1 MTKLIT
7 IKDYQKELGRELK
20 GADPALVA
28 DALDDAE
35 EHLTEMTHDIM
46 ESGRC
51 SNGKEA
57 FRRAVKQYGLPGTIA
72 REYLKQDRS
81 YKKKRAKRKE
91 KRDERSL
98 LARTLGV
105 YLDGRSYR
113 NMLYLFLMFPL
124 GIIYFVYII
133 TGISLSAGL
142 LVTFIGIPLFILF
155 LLSFNGIAWFQGRL
169 TETLLGIRMPK
180 KRRRFKAKGKMWGR
194 LKTALKNP
202 RLHSSVLYLFLMFPL
217 GIIYFTVI
225 ITFLATGLALALAP
239 LAFLFRSA
247 WDIPVGMPGPFWFQ
261 LVTMAFGLIM
271 LTWSMHLVNILA
283 RLHGRMSKKLLLR
296 R

>member
-1 MTKLIT
+1 MTRLET
-7 IKDYQKELGRELK
+7 IKDYLKELGRELK
-20 GADPALVA
+20 GADPALAA

-35 EHLTEMTHDIM
+35 EHLTEMARDLV

-51 SNGKEA
+51 SNGKVA
-57 FRRAVKQYGLPGTIA
+57 FRLAVKQYGLPGIIA
-72 REYLKQDRS
+72 GEYRKQDRS
-81 YKKKRAKRKE
+81 YKKKRANRQE

-98 LARTLGV
+98 LARTFGV

-124 GIIYFVYII
+124 GIIYFVYIV

-169 TETLLGIRMPK
+169 TETLLGIRMPR
-180 KRRRFKAKGKMWGR
+180 KRRRFRAKGKKWKR

-202 RLHSSVLYLFLMFPL
+202 RLYSSVLYLFLMFPL

-225 ITFLATGLALALAP
+225 ITFLATSVYLTLMP
-239 LAFLFRSA
+239 LIFLFRSA
-247 WDIPVGMPGPFWFQ
+247 WDFPVGIPGPFWFQ
-261 LVTMAFGLIM
+261 LVTMVFGVIM